1 MGIQKFI
8 KSVKSCL
15 VLKDF
20 KKEDK
25 KKSLTILMEK
35 LNRRKNIIMKSLES
49 SRENKELQEELHII
63 TLQIQKGN
71 KLLTDLSS

>member
-8 KSVKSCL
+8 KSVKSSL